1 MSGDQQSQ
9 AQAPDEVDEWVQR
22 LSDAKQQ
29 QQALSELRPILLR
42 GVSKAIGNRGNDQA
56 FCEDVVQEALIR
68 ILDRLEQFSGR
79 SRFLTWAMTI
89 TVRIAV
95 DALRRKHVKDVSLQA
110 AVGDNPLSIDVPD
123 ASSSPALESQKAE
136 LLTVLKD
143 VIETELTTNQREATQ
158 ALLSGLPVEEIGARS
173 GRNRNAVYKL
183 IHDARSKMKA
193 ALELR
198 GYDSDSVLSI
208 LA

>member
-9 AQAPDEVDEWVQR
+9 AQAPDQVDEWVQR

-110 AVGDNPLSIDVPD
+110 AVGD
-123 ASSSPALESQKAE
+123 
-136 LLTVLKD
+136 
-143 VIETELTTNQREATQ
+143 RH
-158 ALLSGLPVEEIGARS
+158 
-173 GRNRNAVYKL
+173 AVTL
-183 IHDARSKMKA
+183 
-193 ALELR
+193 
-198 GYDSDSVLSI
+198 SVLFKKGCRGGQVF
-208 LA
+208 